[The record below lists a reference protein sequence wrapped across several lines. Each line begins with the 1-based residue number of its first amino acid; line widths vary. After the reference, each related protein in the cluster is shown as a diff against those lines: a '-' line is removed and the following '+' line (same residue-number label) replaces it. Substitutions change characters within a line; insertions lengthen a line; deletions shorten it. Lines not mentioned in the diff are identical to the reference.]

1 MFARHQQHIYLL
13 LMDDTKQLL
22 AFRCE
27 SSVVEQLAALARQG
41 DRSVAAEL
49 RRAAREHVS
58 RSSASS
64 SCQTPAGH
72 HAGRGSALGENP

>member
-1 MFARHQQHIYLL
+1 MFARPQQHIHLL
-13 LMDDTKQLL
+13 LVEDTKQLL

-41 DRSVAAEL
+41 DRSVSAEL
-49 RRAAREHVS
+49 RRAAREHCERS
-58 RSSASS
+58 SSASS
-64 SCQTPAGH
+64 SASAGR